1 MLPACTTILV
11 YLGYTCA
18 MIRFIAHQISLM
30 ELGYGSNIMLTVIGP
45 MLMVLD
51 CSNRGGEL
59 RISPQNRSC
68 LCTATWAAMRPPC
81 TLQKGGNDINNTRQ
95 MPYHHGPICATINV
109 LPKQVISILHTLPHR
124 RPAHGATY
132 SNIATHILLREQK

>member
-1 MLPACTTILV
+1 M

-18 MIRFIAHQISLM
+18 MIRFIVHQVSFM
-30 ELGYGSNIMLTVIGP
+30 ELGYASNRMLTVIGP

-51 CSNRGGEL
+51 RSNRGGEL

-95 MPYHHGPICATINV
+95 MFYHHGPNLCNNV
-109 LPKQVISILHTLPHR
+109 LPKEGISILRTLPHR
-124 RPAHGATY
+124 YGATMANVFY
-132 SNIATHILLREQK
+132 VASHSNHEVGRGVSAIISE